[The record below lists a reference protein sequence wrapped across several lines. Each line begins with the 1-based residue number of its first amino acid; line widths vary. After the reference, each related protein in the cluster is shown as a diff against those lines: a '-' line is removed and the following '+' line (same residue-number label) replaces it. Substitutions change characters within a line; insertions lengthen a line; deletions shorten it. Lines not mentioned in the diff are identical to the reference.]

1 MSSPSVELEGE
12 AVDAELA
19 RLQSPV
25 LLLWGEEDTNAGEP
39 EAEAFAARLPDA
51 TLEIVREAGHAP
63 WIDELDFCAAKTRA
77 LLTT

>member
-1 MSSPSVELEGE
+1 MPN
-12 AVDAELA
+12 A
-19 RLQSPV
+19 RTQHPNASLTPLGRRKMV
-25 LLLWGEEDTNAGEP
+25 WGEEDTNAGEP

-77 LLTT
+77 FLTT